1 MKNKNLVICRGYV
14 PNYIENKKLIF
25 YHIPKSAG
33 TSICNILSTLIDDS
47 FRLSGP
53 LTPNSGF
60 KINRPQITSDE
71 RLLSEKNI
79 IINKNFVYGH
89 FSINLYNFFLQNLS
103 LTLIRNPIDRSV
115 SHYNF
120 QIERKI
126 IKDKTNLYKCF
137 DEGFIPDNIITRQ
150 FSGNLNKKLDIND
163 YQLAL
168 YNLKKKI
175 NLIFNFD
182 NSVSLINYIISIYD
196 LPNVIFQNQQI
207 TKKNYIDRN
216 QENLNLIKSFNKYDI
231 DLYNII
237 KEDNLFFIPPRNAI
251 NRKKNKTLFWP
262 QNDPIYGS
270 NKILL
275 NKDFNE
281 IINDLKKNYI
291 LQHN

>member
-1 MKNKNLVICRGYV
+1 MSEKNLVICRGYV
-14 PNYIENKKLIF
+14 PNYIESKKLLF

-33 TSICNILSTLIDDS
+33 TSICNILSTLIDNS
-47 FRLSGP
+47 FRLLGP

-71 RLLSEKNI
+71 RLMNEKNI
-79 IINKNFVYGH
+79 LQNKNFVYGH
-89 FSINLYNFFLQNLS
+89 FSINLYNFFLQSLS
-103 LTLIRNPIDRSV
+103 FTLIRNPIDRSV

-126 IKDKTNLYKCF
+126 INDKTNLDKCF
-137 DEGFIPDNIITRQ
+137 EEGLIPDNIITRQ

-163 YQLAL
+163 YRLAL
-168 YNLKKKI
+168 KNLKEKI

-182 NSVSLINYIISIYD
+182 NSASLINYIISIYD

-207 TKKNYIDRN
+207 TKKNYIDKN
-216 QENLNLIKSFNKYDI
+216 QENINLIKSFNKYDI
-231 DLYNII
+231 ELYKII
-237 KEDNLFFIPPRNAI
+237 KEDNLFFNPPKNAI
-251 NRKKNKTLFWP
+251 NRKKNKTLFWS
-262 QNDPIYGS
+262 QNDPVYGS

-281 IINDLKKNYI
+281 IINDLKKN
-291 LQHN
+291 